1 MNRSQDEAAKIGSKY
16 SPAQL
21 ELFNKIIIL
30 LVAEARGEVRS
41 IALLNSAAELE
52 RKLSAKNAQV
62 VLLYSQSGYILSIYR
77 VGFAGC
83 VLLWPKTMDYSKAF
97 QSISLCTHTDSSLEG
112 ATKLNFAP
120 FCSP

>member
-41 IALLNSAAELE
+41 IELLNSAAELE
-52 RKLSAKNAQV
+52 RKLSAKTAQV
-62 VLLYSQSGYILSIYR
+62 LLLYSQSGYVYR
-77 VGFAGC
+77 VGFCWVCAAVAENHG
-83 VLLWPKTMDYSKAF
+83 L
-97 QSISLCTHTDSSLEG
+97 
-112 ATKLNFAP
+112 
-120 FCSP
+120 